1 MKKLLLAST
10 ALVAC
15 VAAAGANAAD
25 LPAPVYKA
33 PASAPAYNWTGT
45 YGGLNLGY
53 GWGTADDAQ
62 LGPSGDAASRVFWNP
77 AFIAGAAPSRFQ
89 LAPSGVIGGAQLGY
103 NWQFG
108 TWVWGL
114 EADFQGANITDSQSI
129 STAGGGAFAPGSF
142 SSSQNLDFLGTVRGR
157 VGYTP
162 VDRWLIYA
170 TGGLAYGQVNY
181 NLSFNFPGS
190 NDFQSIATSRTDVGW
205 TLGAGLEWALDGK
218 WTAKAEYLYVDLGDR
233 TFASVPGGRA
243 ANLATTLSETFE
255 NRYSI
260 VRVGLNYKLD
270 WSGPLTARY

>member
-1 MKKLLLAST
+1 MKTLLLASA

-15 VAAAGANAAD
+15 VAAVGANAAD

-33 PASAPAYNWTGT
+33 PAFAPAYNWTGP

-53 GWGTADDAQ
+53 GWGSAYDAQ
-62 LGPSGDAASRVFWNP
+62 LGPSGDAASRMFWNP
-77 AFIAGAAPSRFQ
+77 AFIAGAAPSRFN
-89 LAPSGVIGGAQLGY
+89 LAPNGVIGGAQLGY
-103 NWQFG
+103 NRQFG
-108 TWVWGL
+108 AWVWGI
-114 EADFQGANITDSQSI
+114 EADFQGANISDSQSI
-129 STAGGGAFAPGSF
+129 NTAVAGFAPGSF
-142 SSSQNLDFLGTVRGR
+142 ASGQNLDFLGTARGR
-157 VGYTP
+157 LGYTP

-170 TGGLAYGQVNY
+170 TGGLAYGHVNY

-190 NDFQSIATSRTDVGW
+190 NDFQSIATSNTDVGW
-205 TLGAGLEWALDGK
+205 TLGGGFEWALGSN

-233 TFASVPGGRA
+233 TFTSAPAGRA

-270 WSGPLTARY
+270 WNIPLTARY